1 MFPDF
6 AELPSA
12 PGAHRVPVYGH
23 AAAVAGLR
31 GAAISGRAAQAYLFT
46 GPPGIGK
53 RTLARWFAQLLVCD
67 AGDAGLRPC
76 GHCRACR
83 LTAAEA
89 WPDLHRLPVPLRIEA
104 VRELQHDLAL
114 APSASAHRVAILP
127 EVELASLGAINSL
140 LKTLEEPPRQVVLL
154 LTSGD
159 ASAVLPTVRSRC
171 QVLPLR
177 PLGVAQLSAALVEGW
192 GQSAEQAELLARLA
206 DGRLGWAVRTLSDES
221 VLADRAAWLA
231 GLARARS
238 AAVAGRLALAGE
250 LARGAEGL
258 PGGLAV
264 WSAWWRDVLL
274 AGQGLT
280 NLIVNRDRLDEVS
293 GAAVHYAT
301 AQVVAALRAVE
312 SALRALAANASPQ
325 LTLEVLLLE
334 LP

>member
-6 AELPSA
+6 AQLPSTA
-12 PGAHRVPVYGH
+12 GAHRVPVYGH
-23 AAAVAGLR
+23 DAATAALR
-31 GAAISGRAAQAYLFT
+31 GAAIAGRAAQAYLFT

-53 RTLARWFAQLLVCD
+53 RTVARWFAQLLLCTADD
-67 AGDAGLRPC
+67 ASLRPC

-83 LTAAEA
+83 LSAADG

-159 ASAVLPTVRSRC
+159 AGAVLPTVRSRC
-171 QVLPLR
+171 QVLQLR
-177 PLGVAQLSAALVEGW
+177 PLGVAQVTAALAEGW
-192 GQSAEQAELLARLA
+192 GQDSEQAELLARLA
-206 DGRLGWAVRTLSDES
+206 GGRLGWAVRSLSDET
-221 VLADRAAWLA
+221 VLADRDAWLA
-231 GLARARS
+231 GLARARGADV
-238 AAVAGRLALAGE
+238 AARLALAAE
-250 LARGAEGL
+250 LARNAEGL
-258 PGGLAV
+258 PAGLAT

-274 AGQGLT
+274 SGQGLAT
-280 NLIVNRDRLDEVS
+280 LIVNRDRAEEVA
-293 GAAVHYAT
+293 GAAARYA
-301 AQVVAALRAVE
+301 AGQVVAALRALE
-312 SALRALAANASPQ
+312 SALRALAAKAGPQ

>member
-6 AELPSA
+6 AQLPSTA
-12 PGAHRVPVYGH
+12 GVHRVPVYGH
-23 AAAVAGLR
+23 DAALAALR

-53 RTLARWFAQLLVCD
+53 RTVARWFAQLLVCD
-67 AGDAGLRPC
+67 AAEVALRPC
-76 GHCRACR
+76 GLCRACR
-83 LTAAEA
+83 LSASDA
-89 WPDLHRLPVPLRIEA
+89 WPDLHHLPVPLRIEA

-159 ASAVLPTVRSRC
+159 AGAVLPTLLSRC

-177 PLGVAQLSAALVEGW
+177 PLGVVQVAAALVEGW
-192 GQSAEQAELLARLA
+192 GQRVEQAELLARLSG
-206 DGRLGWAVRTLSDES
+206 GRLGWAVRSLSDES
-221 VLADRAAWLA
+221 LLADRETWLA
-231 GLARARS
+231 GLARARG
-238 AAVAGRLALAGE
+238 AAVAGRLALAAE
-250 LARGAEGL
+250 LARTGDGL
-258 PGGLAV
+258 PAGLAT

-274 AGQGLT
+274 SGQGLA
-280 NLIVNRDRLDEVS
+280 NLIVNRDRAEEVAS
-293 GAAVHYAT
+293 AAAHYAT
-301 AQVVAALRAVE
+301 GQVVAALRAVE